1 VEKNIFVMCIEF
13 ILIRNK
19 KMKKIITSL
28 LIGTIEGTIDV
39 IPMIIQGLDWYSNI
53 SAFVFWIVMG
63 FVIAYISIPL
73 KSWKKGLLVAT
84 LSILPIIIIVA
95 ASDPISIIPISIMTI
110 ILGSLVGFLTD
121 KYAK

>member
-1 VEKNIFVMCIEF
+1 
-13 ILIRNK
+13 
-19 KMKKIITSL
+19 MKKIITSL
-28 LIGTIEGTIDV
+28 LIGTIVGTIDV